1 MIPAVCPAVRTHLY
15 PIGLI
20 RGAKFLISALHR
32 RNTCLPGGAG
42 AANREVFN
50 SCLTNISAQS
60 EGIHMYLIGEALVGD
75 GAELAHI
82 DLLIGNKEGAV
93 GQAFANS
100 LSQLSKGHTPLLAV
114 IRPNLPT
121 KPSTLIIPKVTMK
134 KGYQVNQMFGPVQAA
149 VAKAVADSV
158 EEGVFEGIDI
168 EDTVILASVYLNTA
182 AEDYN
187 KIYRFNYGAV
197 KLALR
202 RALDRFP
209 DVETLLHEKD
219 RAAHAVMGFKVQRLW
234 NPPYLQVAMD
244 LVDRNHMRKVLE
256 SLPQNDH
263 LIIEAGTPLIKKF
276 GLSIISEIREIR
288 PNAFIVADLKTL
300 DTGNL
305 EARMTADAGADAV
318 VISGLAPL
326 STIEKAIEDTRK
338 TGIYTVVDMLNVE
351 NPVAVIKDLKV
362 KPDVV
367 ELHRGIDVEDTAYAW
382 GDIPAIK
389 KAGGKRLLVATAGGI
404 RQPVVKDALKAGA
417 DILVVGRAITASK
430 NIQNA
435 AEEFLQELNTE
446 EIDQFR
452 IMTDF

>member
-1 MIPAVCPAVRTHLY
+1 MI
-15 PIGLI
+15 
-20 RGAKFLISALHR
+20 F
-32 RNTCLPGGAG
+32 NT
-42 AANREVFN
+42 
-50 SCLTNISAQS
+50 CLTNISALS
-60 EGIHMYLIGEALVGD
+60 EGMSMYLIGEALVGD

-82 DLLIGNKEGAV
+82 DLVMGNKEGAV

-100 LSQLSKGHTPLLAV
+100 ISQLSRGHTPLLAV

-121 KPSTLIIPKVTMK
+121 KPSTLVIPKVTLK
-134 KGYQVNQMFGPVQAA
+134 KEYQVNQMFGPVQAA

-158 EEGVFEGIDI
+158 EEGVFEGLDI
-168 EDTVILASVYLNTA
+168 EDIVIMASVFVHPTA
-182 AEDYN
+182 QDYN
-187 KIYRFNYGAV
+187 KIYRFNYGAM

-209 DVETLLHEKD
+209 DVGTLLHEKD

-234 NPPYLQVAMD
+234 DPPYLQVAMD
-244 LVDRNHMRKVLE
+244 LVDKNHMRKVLE

-305 EARMTADAGADAV
+305 EARMTAGADAV

-326 STIEKAIEDTRK
+326 STIEKAILDTKK

-351 NPVAVIKDLKV
+351 DPRAVVEQLKV

-367 ELHRGIDVEDTAYAW
+367 ELHRGIDVENTAHAW

-389 KAGGKRLLVATAGGI
+389 KAGGERMLVATAGGI
-404 RQPVVKDALKAGA
+404 RQAVVKDALKAGA

-430 NIQNA
+430 NIRNA
-435 AEEFLQELNTE
+435 AEEFLEELSTE